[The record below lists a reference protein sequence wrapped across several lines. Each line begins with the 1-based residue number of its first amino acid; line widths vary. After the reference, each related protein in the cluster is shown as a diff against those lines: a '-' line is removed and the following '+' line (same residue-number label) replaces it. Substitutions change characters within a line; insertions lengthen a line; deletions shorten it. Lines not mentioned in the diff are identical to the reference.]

1 MGIKERIERVIDDIK
16 TDFEVLQEK
25 IEDNEIDDFEL
36 EALEQLLRSF
46 KQEIWTY
53 I

>member
-1 MGIKERIERVIDDIK
+1 MGIKERIERVIDDIE

-36 EALEQLLRSF
+36 EDLEQLLRSF

>member
-1 MGIKERIERVIDDIK
+1 MKKEIIEK
-16 TDFEVLQEK
+16 TMSEIEEDFEIILEK
-25 IEDNEIDDFEL
+25 IEDEEFEEHDL
-36 EALEQLLRSF
+36 EDLEQLLRSF